1 MMVFAAIRLGLNTA
15 FCKQIIVFQL
25 FDHPVEVRYIVVAQW
40 QHPQRTQSRHSVR
53 QHGRQNLFAQLVHND
68 SSLETKIGLE
78 YTRTR
83 YDPVRFLYLYCNADA
98 FIPSN
103 LVIPRKNMNGAACV
117 RLAGGCLSLHHIT
130 TVRVGHKKR
139 TIPS

>member
-40 QHPQRTQSRHSVR
+40 QHPQRAQSRHSVR

-68 SSLETKIGLE
+68 SSSKQKLDWNTPPHE
-78 YTRTR
+78 
-83 YDPVRFLYLYCNADA
+83 V
-98 FIPSN
+98 
-103 LVIPRKNMNGAACV
+103 
-117 RLAGGCLSLHHIT
+117 
-130 TVRVGHKKR
+130 
-139 TIPS
+139 